1 MLALTSV
8 ILVLSSVYLIYTY
21 IIYPIYISPLR
32 HVPSAHPTAPFSPLW
47 ILYKRYTSQQNKAI
61 HDAHLKHGPFIRLGP
76 NEVAVNTISHGVKTI
91 YSGNFEK
98 HRWYD
103 QMVNFGNVPNMFSTL
118 ANKPH
123 AARKRMMSNVY
134 SKTYLQHSRGMED
147 ISRSLVFGRL
157 LPKLDRMLRSG
168 ASDDKG
174 ATKVDIMA
182 VMNATTMD
190 FVTAWLFG
198 LKNSSKLLLDDEK
211 LRWWM
216 DVFLRRIPYG
226 FFGAEMPSL
235 EGWLAW
241 LGIKMAPDHVAV
253 ANKEIGEWVMEM
265 CDKADADL
273 AKIDDHEVE
282 PADMPV
288 VWAQLRAKSAKE
300 RQDIPF
306 QTGFDDKMLAASD
319 MWDHLTA
326 GFETSGITL
335 TYVFYELTRNMRI
348 QSALRD
354 ELHTLAPSIVFRS
367 DSTTAS
373 QGLPSPKSIDA
384 LPLLNAVLMETLRL
398 HSAIP
403 GPQPRL
409 SPAQGCVL
417 GGPSLEVGGYYIPSG
432 TRLSSQAYSLHRD
445 PDVFEDPEVWLPSR
459 WLAEPEDALIPGPA
473 AEQRAA
479 RQEEKLKLMH
489 RAFWAFSNGSRM
501 CIGNNF
507 ATQEMKLV
515 IAAVISNFELLEVG
529 DGKADEAMV
538 QEDAYTAQPL
548 GRELR
553 VRMRPWKN

>member
-1 MLALTSV
+1 MPSV
-8 ILVLSSVYLIYTY
+8 
-21 IIYPIYISPLR
+21 
-32 HVPSAHPTAPFSPLW
+32 HPTAPFSPLW

-61 HDAHLKHGPFIRLGP
+61 HDAHLKHGPIVRLAP

-103 QMVNFGNVPNMFSTL
+103 QMVNFGNVPNMFATL
-118 ANKPH
+118 ENKPH

-134 SKTYLQHSRGMED
+134 SKTYLQN
-147 ISRSLVFGRL
+147 SRSLEDVSRSLIFGRL
-157 LPKLDRMLRSG
+157 LPKLEKMLRSG
-168 ASDDKG
+168 ESDNEG
-174 ATKVDIMA
+174 ATEVDIMG

-211 LRWWM
+211 LKWWM
-216 DVFLRRIPYG
+216 DVFLRRILYG
-226 FFGAEMPSL
+226 FFGAELPVL

-241 LGIKMAPDHVAV
+241 LGVKLAPDHVAV
-253 ANKEIGEWVMEM
+253 ANKEIGDWVMEM

-273 AKIDDHEVE
+273 AKLKEADHEVE

-288 VWAQLRAKSAKE
+288 VWAQLRAKAVEEK
-300 RQDIPF
+300 QDISF
-306 QTGFDDKMLAASD
+306 QTAFDDRMLAASD

-335 TYVFYELTRNMRI
+335 TYLFYELTRNARI
-348 QSALRD
+348 QSALRG
-354 ELHTLAPSIVFRS
+354 ELRTLVPPIIFKSA
-367 DSTTAS
+367 STTQS
-373 QGLPSPKSIDA
+373 QELPPPKSIDA
-384 LPLLNAVLMETLRL
+384 LPILNAVLLETLRL

-403 GPQPRL
+403 GPQPRV

-417 GGPSLEVGGYYIPSG
+417 GGPSVEAGGYYIPSG
-432 TRLSSQAYSLHRD
+432 TRLSSQAYSLHRH
-445 PDVFEDPEVWLPSR
+445 PEVFEDPEAWLPSR
-459 WLAEPEDALIPGPA
+459 WVPSAKDVLIPGPA
-473 AEQRAA
+473 AEQRAMQ
-479 RQEEKLKLMH
+479 QEERLKLMH
-489 RAFWAFSNGSRM
+489 RAFWAFSSGSRM

-515 IAAVISNFELLEVG
+515 IAAVISNFELSEIG
-529 DGKADEAMV
+529 DDRADEAMV

-553 VRMRPWKN
+553 VRMRPVKN